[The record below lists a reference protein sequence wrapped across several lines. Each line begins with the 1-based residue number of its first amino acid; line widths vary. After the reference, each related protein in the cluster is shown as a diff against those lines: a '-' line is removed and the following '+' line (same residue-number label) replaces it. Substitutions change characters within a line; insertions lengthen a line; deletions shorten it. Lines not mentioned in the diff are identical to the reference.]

1 MRLLFLILTILLAA
15 NARAAEVAV
24 IRVPPGGF
32 KASAAVDATGA
43 LHLAYFSGPTTGG
56 DVFYVTSRDGG
67 ATFSPPLRVNS
78 QPGSALG
85 GSSARGPHLALGR
98 ERRVHLLWPGST
110 TAQPRGP
117 LNPAQK
123 RDSPHNGTPLL
134 YTRLDDAHRAFAPQQ
149 NLLRRTTALD
159 GDSSLAADGQG
170 RVYAVWHALPADG
183 SATGEAGRTVWL
195 ARSDDD
201 GATFAEETNVL
212 PEPTGACGC
221 CGLTASAAA
230 DGRLAILYRVA
241 IESTHRGERLL
252 LSRDRGATFTATQLD
267 DWKLMTC
274 PMSTGALV
282 PARGGFLGAWENAGR
297 ISLSPLP
304 VQSAGSVS
312 GSGANR
318 KHPALA
324 VNSHGETLLAW
335 TENISFGRGGDV
347 AWQRYDAQGKPLG
360 EPGHAASL
368 PAHGNLAAVAFA
380 DGRFAVI
387 Y

>member
-1 MRLLFLILTILLAA
+1 MRHLILAFFLAA
-15 NARAAEVAV
+15 GAHAAEVS
-24 IRVPPGGF
+24 ILRVPPGGF
-32 KASAAVDATGA
+32 KASATVDAAGT
-43 LHLAYFSGPTTGG
+43 LHLAYFSGEPAGG
-56 DVFYVTSRDGG
+56 NVFYVTSRDGG

-98 ERRVHLLWPGST
+98 EGRVHVLWPGST
-110 TAQPRGP
+110 TAEPRAP
-117 LNPAQK
+117 LNPFMERHNK
-123 RDSPHNGTPLL
+123 YNGTPLL
-134 YTRLDDAHRAFAPQQ
+134 YSHLDGPHHDFAPQR
-149 NLLRRTTALD
+149 NLMHRTAALD

-170 RVYAVWHALPADG
+170 RVYAIWHAIPADG
-183 SATGEAGRTVWL
+183 SAQGEAGRAVWL

-201 GATFAEETNVL
+201 GATFAEETNIL

-221 CGLTASAAA
+221 CGLTASASA
-230 DGRLAILYRVA
+230 DGSVAILYRVA

-267 DWKLMTC
+267 EWNLRMC
-274 PMSTGALV
+274 PMSTGALL

-297 ISLSPLP
+297 ISFGALPPSPTEREP
-304 VQSAGSVS
+304 

-324 VNSHGETLLAW
+324 LNSKGETLLAW
-335 TENISFGRGGDV
+335 VENISFGRGGDV
-347 AWQRYDAQGKPLG
+347 GWQRYDAQGKPLG
-360 EPGHAASL
+360 EPGHAAGL
-368 PAHGNLAAVAFA
+368 PGHGNVAAVAFA